1 MAPKKSRKTAPAKK
15 AVEETTTEPT
25 GSGLERVL
33 NRDSVQPNWKAF
45 SAFVEAAGGPKI
57 NPKHVGIVLTG
68 YKYFQKSDAA
78 VSAREEAA
86 SAKAEAKAERE
97 AAAEQRAKDR
107 AAKAEERETARKA
120 AKKATSAKKATPK
133 KTTAAAASKPKQA
146 VKKTAA
152 KKSAA
157 KKGAGRKAAF

>member
-120 AKKATSAKKATPK
+120 AKKATPK